1 MCSLRNILSQSRGRT
16 PGLASYYL
24 KAMAD
29 RILAE
34 VDSSGFELPGPLVSS
49 SDLEI
54 APATLVDS
62 SEDSPD
68 EIEIARLQRHSFL
81 LRKIMNRWAR
91 VCAPRVWICTHVSS
105 A

>member
-1 MCSLRNILSQSRGRT
+1 MGERGARH
-16 PGLASYYL
+16 PGVNV
-24 KAMAD
+24 AMAD
-29 RILAE
+29 GIPE
-34 VDSSGFELPGPLVSS
+34 VDSSGDEIPELADTSVSENES
-49 SDLEI
+49 HAQAL
-54 APATLVDS
+54 ATLVDS